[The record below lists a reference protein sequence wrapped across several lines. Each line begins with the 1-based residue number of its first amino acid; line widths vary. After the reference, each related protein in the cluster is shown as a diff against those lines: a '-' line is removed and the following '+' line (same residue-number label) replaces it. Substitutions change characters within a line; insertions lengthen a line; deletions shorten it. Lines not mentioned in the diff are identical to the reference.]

1 MIQNKVFELELFLR
15 YVFLS
20 ILFRFVYL
28 CVCVQAGMTVHAH
41 LANVSAWGGQRYQIP
56 LELKLGLQM
65 ILSFLTEMLGTEL
78 GTSPR
83 AASTLNH

>member
-1 MIQNKVFELELFLR
+1 MFSSLF
-15 YVFLS
+15 FS
-20 ILFRFVYL
+20 DLFI